1 MIILDLVFERGT
13 NKSPKGHAL
22 LFFTNQDDSSEIWAT
37 YLITLPIDVDITK
50 YMPPFLMN
58 NNNQINPS
66 EFKSFAFPPSP
77 EVIGS
82 FNKVQSLAEQRDDD
96 LIDGGSINVK
106 DSANNMMKV
115 NEILSTYLN
124 LCNDQMTES
133 SELLNEIEPTEESSV
148 NSLMY
153 EFMSVDDR
161 MTELQKLISKLVYA
175 TENSEQ
181 ELIGECEN
189 DIESLSKYYPDNH
202 KINKIIEYTKN
213 KKTSEIA
220 ELYYK
225 RCFYLVKENYE
236 KVQEYEKLIEEKEI
250 N

>member
-1 MIILDLVFERGT
+1 MDLIFERGSNT
-13 NKSPKGHAL
+13 SPKGHAL
-22 LFFTNQDDSSEIWAT
+22 LYFANQDDNSEIWAT

-77 EVIGS
+77 ELIGD
-82 FNKVQSLAEQRDDD
+82 FETLTRLAEQRDDD
-96 LIDGGSINVK
+96 LIDGGTIDVK

-115 NEILSTYLN
+115 NEVLSQYLN
-124 LCNDQMTES
+124 VYNSKIAEQTHELKES
-133 SELLNEIEPTEESSV
+133 NLKEDGDVYN
-148 NSLMY
+148 LMY
-153 EFMSVDDR
+153 EFMSADDR
-161 MTELQKLISKLVYA
+161 MSELQKLLSKLLYA
-175 TENSEQ
+175 TENSETD
-181 ELIGECEN
+181 LADECER

-213 KKTSEIA
+213 KQTSEIA

-236 KVQEYEKLIEEKEI
+236 KVQEFEKLIDEKE
-250 N
+250 